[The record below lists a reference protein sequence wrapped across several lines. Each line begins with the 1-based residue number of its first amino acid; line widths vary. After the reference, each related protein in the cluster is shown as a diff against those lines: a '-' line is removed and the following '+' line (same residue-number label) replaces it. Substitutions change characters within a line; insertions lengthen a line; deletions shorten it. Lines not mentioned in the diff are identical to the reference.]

1 VTAVQTEGNIN
12 TPFNPV
18 LMAIASGAGFVAR
31 AFSGDPAHL
40 VSIMKQAISY
50 EGYAIVDILQP
61 CVSFNKVNT
70 FAYYKSRVYHLDQ
83 EYDSSNKLLAME
95 KAMEFDS
102 KIPIGV
108 IYQEEKSN
116 YHQKHVVLSSREPL
130 LDKKVDMEAVQKLVS
145 EFV

>member
-1 VTAVQTEGNIN
+1 
-12 TPFNPV
+12 
-18 LMAIASGAGFVAR
+18 
-31 AFSGDPAHL
+31 
-40 VSIMKQAISY
+40 
-50 EGYAIVDILQP
+50 
-61 CVSFNKVNT
+61 
-70 FAYYKSRVYHLDQ
+70 VYHLDQ

-108 IYQEEKSN
+108 IYQEAKPN
-116 YHQKHVVLSSREPL
+116 YHQKHVVLSSGEPL